1 VGSATSKLALMI
13 SVFTVF
19 SSLIMRF
26 WGEHNNTS
34 YIITKFLSFYKG
46 FVGNFGVRDENLQ
59 IFFTFSYGRSHS
71 TACAFADDFAHS
83 LPCRKE

>member
-1 VGSATSKLALMI
+1 
-13 SVFTVF
+13 
-19 SSLIMRF
+19 MRF

-59 IFFTFSYGRSHS
+59 IFFTFSYDAHTALRARSRMI
-71 TACAFADDFAHS
+71 
-83 LPCRKE
+83 LPILCLAAKNRRRKGIKGQAP